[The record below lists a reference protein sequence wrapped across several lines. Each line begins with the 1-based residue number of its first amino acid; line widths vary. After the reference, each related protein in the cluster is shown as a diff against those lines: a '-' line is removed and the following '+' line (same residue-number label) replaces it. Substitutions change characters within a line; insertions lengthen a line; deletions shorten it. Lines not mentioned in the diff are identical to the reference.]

1 MVLYLGLERILIFPL
16 FPFVSKRF
24 LKIGCSWIVTCVESI
39 GRACEPCG
47 TTIIPYPLSTGP
59 NCGDPMYYKLKCDK
73 SNGEVNFT
81 MPALGPNRV
90 TKIIPDERKLIIQI
104 QGTVTCDDKEN
115 QIAQLDSPFNVTNW
129 CFGQDK
135 IEVSWIPP
143 LEPLCHNYT
152 ECNDWPHS
160 TCNKDSRDGKQR
172 CLCNKHYYWNNST
185 LNCTSGSSLFTYISL
200 HFL

>member
-1 MVLYLGLERILIFPL
+1 
-16 FPFVSKRF
+16 
-24 LKIGCSWIVTCVESI
+24 
-39 GRACEPCG
+39 
-47 TTIIPYPLSTGP
+47 
-59 NCGDPMYYKLKCDK
+59 
-73 SNGEVNFT
+73 

-90 TKIIPDERKLIIQI
+90 IKIIPDERKLIIQI
-104 QGTVTCDDKEN
+104 QGTSTCDDKEN

-152 ECNDWPHS
+152 ECNEWPHS

-185 LNCTSGSSLFTYISL
+185 LNCTSGSSPLTHIFALSLVIIFLNVFIMTIFCFHQDHLFLCRFPLHVTKNIKNITHSNTCANSLKCGFRGMHGCFCLYIEKENSP
-200 HFL
+200 